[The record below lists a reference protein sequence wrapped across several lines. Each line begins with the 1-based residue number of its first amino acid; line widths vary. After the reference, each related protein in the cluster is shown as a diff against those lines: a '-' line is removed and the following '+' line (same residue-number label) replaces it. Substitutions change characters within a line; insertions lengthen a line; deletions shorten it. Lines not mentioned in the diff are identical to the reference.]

1 MGSCQVAQPNSQYLF
16 EAKNSKLNTGL
27 VFLDIRKAFD
37 SLDHNMLLSK
47 IQTLGASGRMLQ
59 WFFSYLNRTQ
69 CVRHNGKVS
78 MEQKFVCGIPQGSC
92 LGPTLFLFYINDVFT
107 HIDNNVRML
116 MFADDCVLY
125 KSDICCGHIL

>member
-1 MGSCQVAQPNSQYLF
+1 MLIGFVQGYEEL
-16 EAKNSKLNTGL
+16 KWGISKLNPLCNGP
-27 VFLDIRKAFD
+27 
-37 SLDHNMLLSK
+37 NMLLSK